1 MTSAILTAVGIVAV
15 IVGVVVGLLNMG
27 ALLAARALANASDER
42 AAYWMLAACI
52 AVTAAGVAG
61 IAWGAS

>member
-1 MTSAILTAVGIVAV
+1 MNAILIAVGIVAV
-15 IVGVVVGLLNMG
+15 IVGATVGLLSLG
-27 ALLAARALANASDER
+27 ALLAARARASASDER
-42 AAYWMLAACI
+42 AAYWTLAGCI